1 MKKIYV
7 CLMMFFLLA
16 SFKTVAQSGGPK
28 VVINLRG
35 ISTFHDLKQL
45 EGMTKGQLIPLYIE
59 RVKILF
65 NVIQYFGITSKSGVT
80 FTDLGIPTSKENIKA
95 LDSEEENRKLFLENN
110 AQFLTAILPYSDT
123 RNMIK
128 SILFYEEILKMVSQ
142 IQNE

>member
-1 MKKIYV
+1 
-7 CLMMFFLLA
+7 MMFFLLA